1 MKSKKNFDRK
11 EGIIS
16 KKLDQIRVNERI
28 RAKEVLVIDSNGTKL
43 GVMPT
48 LKALQLAKEQGLD
61 LVEVSPNA
69 NPPVCR
75 IMDYGKYKY
84 QQQKKMHEAKKKQKT
99 IEVKTVKV
107 RPRTDEHDLQ
117 VRIKQTRKFLEKG
130 NKVKAVVMFRGREQA
145 HLELGEAQLMKIYEA
160 VQDIAEIEKKPKK
173 EGRDM
178 IMILA
183 PKKN

>member
-1 MKSKKNFDRK
+1 MDKT
-11 EGIIS
+11 
-16 KKLDQIRVNERI
+16 RVNERI
-28 RAKEVLVIDSNGTKL
+28 RAKEVLVIDEDGTKL

-48 LKALQLAKEQGLD
+48 REALKLARNKDLD
-61 LVEVSPNA
+61 LVEVSPNS

-75 IMDYGKYKY
+75 IMDFGKYKY
-84 QQQKKMHEAKKKQKT
+84 QMQKKMHEAKKKQKT

-107 RPRTDEHDLQ
+107 RPRTDEHDMQ
-117 VRIKQTRKFLEKG
+117 VRIKQVRKFLEKG

-145 HLELGEAQLMKIYEA
+145 HVELGEAQLLKIFDA
-160 VQDIAEIEKKPKK
+160 VKDIAEMERKPKK

-183 PKKN
+183 PKKK

>member
-1 MKSKKNFDRK
+1 M
-11 EGIIS
+11 
-16 KKLDQIRVNERI
+16 NERI
-28 RAKEVLVIDSNGTKL
+28 RTREVLVIDEDGTKL
-43 GVMPT
+43 GVMST
-48 LKALQLAKEQGLD
+48 REALNIAREKGLD

-84 QQQKKMHEAKKKQKT
+84 QMQKKMHEAKKKQKT
-99 IEVKTVKV
+99 VEVKTVKV
-107 RPRTDEHDLQ
+107 RPRTDEHDMQ
-117 VRIKQTRKFLEKG
+117 VRIKQARKFLEKG

-145 HLELGEAQLMKIYEA
+145 HLDIGEAQLMKIYEA
-160 VQDIAEIEKKPKK
+160 VKDIAEIERKPKK

-183 PKKN
+183 PKKK

>member
-1 MKSKKNFDRK
+1 
-11 EGIIS
+11 
-16 KKLDQIRVNERI
+16 
-28 RAKEVLVIDSNGTKL
+28 LVIDEDGAKL

-48 LKALQLAKEQGLD
+48 REALRIAREKDLD
-61 LVEVSPNA
+61 LVEVSPNS

-75 IMDYGKYKY
+75 IMDFGKYKY
-84 QQQKKMHEAKKKQKT
+84 QMQKKLHEAKKKQKT

-107 RPRTDEHDLQ
+107 RPRTDEHDMQ
-117 VRIKQTRKFLEKG
+117 VKIKQVKRFLEKG

-145 HLELGEAQLMKIYEA
+145 HVELGEAQLLKIFEA
-160 VQDIAEIEKKPKK
+160 VKDIAEMERKPKK

-183 PKKN
+183 PKKK

>member
-1 MKSKKNFDRK
+1 M
-11 EGIIS
+11 
-16 KKLDQIRVNERI
+16 NERI
-28 RAKEVLVIDSNGTKL
+28 RAREVLVIDEDGTKL
-43 GVMPT
+43 GVMST
-48 LKALQLAKEQGLD
+48 REALNIAREKGLD

-84 QQQKKMHEAKKKQKT
+84 QMQKKMHEAKKKQKT
-99 IEVKTVKV
+99 VEVKTVKV
-107 RPRTDEHDLQ
+107 RPRTDEHDMQ
-117 VRIKQTRKFLEKG
+117 VRIKQARKFLEKG

-145 HLELGEAQLMKIYEA
+145 HLDIGEAQLMKIYEA
-160 VQDIAEIEKKPKK
+160 VKDIAEIERKPKK

-183 PKKN
+183 PKKK

>member
-1 MKSKKNFDRK
+1 M
-11 EGIIS
+11 
-16 KKLDQIRVNERI
+16 NERI
-28 RAKEVLVIDSNGTKL
+28 RAREVLVIDENGQKL

-48 LKALQLAKEQGLD
+48 REALNLARERGLD

-75 IMDYGKYKY
+75 IMDFGKYKY
-84 QQQKKMHEAKKKQKT
+84 QMQKKMHEAKKKQKT
-99 IEVKTVKV
+99 IEVKTVKI
-107 RPRTDEHDLQ
+107 RPRTDEHDMQ
-117 VRIKQTRKFLEKG
+117 VRIKQVKKFLEKG
-130 NKVKAVVMFRGREQA
+130 NKVKAIVMFRGREQA
-145 HLELGEAQLMKIYEA
+145 HVDLGEAQLLKIYDA
-160 VQDIAEIEKKPKK
+160 VKDIAEMERKPKK